1 MAGLIATQNML
12 VGQIKEQREYTFDNE
27 YVLAEYPAS
36 SGNFFSCS
44 ISSQDNWSKLG
55 TLDTRGLVTYP
66 FTVTTNDERGSYAI
80 LDSGDLSGA
89 IATISSSVFT
99 ERTLAQSYMDA
110 VLAATTDA
118 DAFAAAQPYLDL

>member
-1 MAGLIATQNML
+1 LAKLEKTTAL
-12 VGQIKEQREYTFDNE
+12 LSKEEREYRFNNE

-66 FTVTTNDERGSYAI
+66 FTVTTNDERGTYAI
-80 LDSGDLSGA
+80 VDSADLTGIIGTVSA
-89 IATISSSVFT
+89 AVLT
-99 ERTLAQSYMDA
+99 ERTLAQGYITA
-110 VLAATTDA
+110 VLAAPDEA
-118 DAFAAAQPYLDL
+118 SAQAAAQPYLDL